1 MRTITVAQLQ
11 QNPTEA
17 IAAVEAGESYVVTR
31 HRRPVAQLIP
41 PADDAVVRVIPPRNP
56 APTNLVARSAWTLT
70 SAASVDDLIADMKSD
85 RH

>member
-1 MRTITVAQLQ
+1 MRTITVAQLR

-41 PADDAVVRVIPPRNP
+41 PTDDAVIRVTPPRNP
-56 APTNLVARSAWTLT
+56 APTNLAGRRAWKLT
-70 SAASVDDLIADMKSD
+70 TAASADELIADMKSD
-85 RH
+85 R

>member
-1 MRTITVAQLQ
+1 MRTITVAQLR

-41 PADDAVVRVIPPRNP
+41 PTDDAVIRVTPPRNP
-56 APTNLVARSAWTLT
+56 APTNLAARSAWKLT
-70 SAASVDDLIADMKSD
+70 TAASADELIADMKSD
-85 RH
+85 R